1 MKYWMLTW
9 VTILTN
15 IGRYSGIVWGVN
27 SELPSYERVSFTI
40 NPCHKKN
47 YRGQIGKELGIFVHK
62 KRGSRFGSLSFANGM
77 QNMEINGACCH
88 SSAASAVADPII
100 VVGVLDLAFADS

>member
-15 IGRYSGIVWGVN
+15 IGRYSGIVWGSIVN
-27 SELPSYERVSFTI
+27 CHHTQEFLSQLTLVIKKLP
-40 NPCHKKN
+40 
-47 YRGQIGKELGIFVHK
+47 GQIGKELGIFVHK

>member
-1 MKYWMLTW
+1 MTELCLDEVLDVDM
-9 VTILTN
+9 
-15 IGRYSGIVWGVN
+15 GRYTGIVWVIIVN
-27 SELPSYERVSFTI
+27 NHHTQEFLSQLTLVI
-40 NPCHKKN
+40 KKS
-47 YRGQIGKELGIFVHK
+47 RGQIGKELGIFAQK
-62 KRGSRFGSLSFANGM
+62 KRGSRFGSLSF

>member
-1 MKYWMLTW
+1 MKYWMMIW
-9 VTILTN
+9 VTILIN
-15 IGRYSGIVWGVN
+15 MGRYSGIVWVIIAN
-27 SELPSYERVSFTI
+27 CQHTQEVLLQLTHVIKKLPGSDWERIRDFCT
-40 NPCHKKN
+40 
-47 YRGQIGKELGIFVHK
+47 K
-62 KRGSRFGSLSFANGM
+62 KRGSRFGSLSF